1 MQKRCS
7 INRTLFLRLARLFCH
22 GAKTMKNSRKQKIK
36 LALRIKLNYCTF
48 ADLIVVITEGFK
60 TLLIN

>member
-7 INRTLFLRLARLFCH
+7 NNRTLFLRLARLFCH
-22 GAKTMKNSRKQKIK
+22 AANAMKNSRKQKVK